1 MRSSILFITVALFC
15 FINLSTQQVAGGYQ
29 NLTNAQVYGSKDAR
43 GALNYGAKRI
53 TQIAVAANKIPN
65 YVYSVSK
72 LLSAQEQVV
81 AGMNYKFHAY
91 ISDAKNRTLLD
102 SNYTV
107 YQNLNGTYSLS
118 QWRYKI
124 LKGAKKPVK
133 KTL

>member
-1 MRSSILFITVALFC
+1 MKLLIFLALLALSQAA
-15 FINLSTQQVAGGYQ
+15 IVGGYKEIDAKELDTSQNLKSLLDFGTQQFIQKASDE
-29 NLTNAQVYGSKDAR
+29 NKLTDTKLTLTKVNH
-43 GALNYGAKRI
+43 
-53 TQIAVAANKIPN
+53 
-65 YVYSVSK
+65 VYS
-72 LLSAQEQVV
+72 QVV

-118 QWRYKI
+118 QWKYKI